1 MRRSLSLLCIHCC
14 GAALFL
20 QVRTVDKETDS
31 DSTGYST
38 ISLSKGHLSPMFVK
52 TFFFT
57 ASISTIYKS
66 AMIHQSVCR
75 THFLGSREI
84 LFGEEHKDERER

>member
-1 MRRSLSLLCIHCC
+1 MGSLPAH
-14 GAALFL
+14 A
-20 QVRTVDKETDS
+20 QR
-31 DSTGYST
+31 
-38 ISLSKGHLSPMFVK
+38 GHLSPMFVK
-52 TFFFT
+52 PFFFST

-66 AMIHQSVCR
+66 VVIHKSVCG